1 MILAKFFSIFNQQS
15 IMTTNIYFWNQIMD
29 ITGRTAIVLI
39 IAFIISHLII
49 KNNFNII
56 QPKPF
61 EKVLL
66 TLTYFLI
73 YIATLLFN
81 YGEKRL
87 LIFDL
92 ALPIIIVSGILSG
105 LRVSLVVSGLAAIM
119 LNVLFPLS
127 WPYAILTI
135 LAGII
140 SGLLSHLQQNHRE
153 KMIIAAG
160 LQFILSCLQVSI
172 IYFLLEGF
180 LYQTF
185 WEDLAS
191 VLIVILIQVAS
202 VLIFLYIIYSI
213 IDYQKGEQTLYLQ
226 NQARLKN
233 LESQINPHFL
243 FNSLNTIGSLTR
255 TQPEKAHTLIIELSS
270 LLRSSLRR
278 QGELVPLVDELKNID
293 SYLTIATARFGS
305 RLVIQKNIPDIY
317 NRYRVP
323 NLIWQPIV
331 ENAIS
336 HNIKQQETVKL
347 SLSVKKDNN
356 RLYLITQD
364 NGQGISQKTINQIH
378 QSQHLG
384 LAGTIR
390 RLHYFYQ
397 KDNLLEINSSKQGTI
412 VTIKIPL

>member
-1 MILAKFFSIFNQQS
+1 
-15 IMTTNIYFWNQIMD
+15 MTTNIYFWNQIMD

-61 EKVLL
+61 EKILL

-105 LRVSLVVSGLAAIM
+105 LRVSLVVSGVAAIM

-127 WPYAILTI
+127 WPYAILTVF
-135 LAGII
+135 AGII
-140 SGLLSHLQQNHRE
+140 SGILSHVRQNHRD
-153 KMIIAAG
+153 KMIVAAG
-160 LQFILSCLQVSI
+160 LQFVFSCFQIGI

-185 WEDLAS
+185 WEDFAS

-202 VLIFLYIIYSI
+202 VLIFLYIIFSI
-213 IDYQKGEQTLYLQ
+213 IDYQKREQTLYLQ
-226 NQARLKN
+226 NQTRLKN

-255 TQPEKAHTLIIELSS
+255 TEPEKAHTLIIELSS

-293 SYLTIATARFGS
+293 SYLAIATARFDE
-305 RLVIQKNIPDIY
+305 RLQIIKNIPDIY
-317 NRYRVP
+317 NRHAVP
-323 NLIWQPIV
+323 NLIWEPIV

-336 HNIKQQETVKL
+336 HNIKRQQSVQIK
-347 SLSVKKDNN
+347 LSVKKDQNF
-356 RLYLITQD
+356 LYLITQD
-364 NGQGISQKTINQIH
+364 NGQGIDKETLDKIT
-378 QSQHLG
+378 QSKHLG

-390 RLHYFYQ
+390 RLYYFYQ
-397 KDNLLEINSSKQGTI
+397 KNNLLEINSSRQGSI

>member
-1 MILAKFFSIFNQQS
+1 
-15 IMTTNIYFWNQIMD
+15 MTPNIYFWNQIMD

-61 EKVLL
+61 EKILL

-105 LRVSLVVSGLAAIM
+105 LRVSLIVSGLAAIM

-127 WPYAILTI
+127 WPYAILTVI
-135 LAGII
+135 AGII
-140 SGLLSHLQQNHRE
+140 SGILSHIRQDHRD
-153 KMIIAAG
+153 KMIVAAS
-160 LQFILSCLQVSI
+160 LQFIFSCFQIGI

-191 VLIVILIQVAS
+191 VLIVVLIQVAS

-213 IDYQKGEQTLYLQ
+213 IDYQKREQTLYLQ
-226 NQARLKN
+226 NQTRLKN

-255 TQPEKAHTLIIELSS
+255 TEPEKAHTLIIELSS

-278 QGELVPLVDELKNID
+278 QGELVPLIDELKNID
-293 SYLTIATARFGS
+293 SYLTIANARFFS
-305 RLVIQKNIPDIY
+305 RLQIIKNIPDIY
-317 NRYRVP
+317 NRYLVP
-323 NLIWQPIV
+323 NLIWEPIV

-336 HNIKQQETVKL
+336 HNIKQQQSVRVN
-347 SLSVKKDNN
+347 LSVKKDQNY
-356 RLYLITQD
+356 LYLITQD
-364 NGQGISQKTINQIH
+364 NGQGISKETLTKIH
-378 QSQHLG
+378 QSEHLG

-390 RLHYFYQ
+390 RLRYFYQ
-397 KDNLLEINSSKQGTI
+397 KNNLLEINSSKQGTI
-412 VTIKIPL
+412 VTIKIPLQPIN